1 MCQNIKHVGKFILMS
16 AASADGLF
24 YSHASVCTINTQ
36 HTLNSYLC
44 YFLDTLPS
52 LKSKLITLHG

>member
-24 YSHASVCTINTQ
+24 YSHASLRTINTE

-52 LKSKLITLHG
+52 LN

>member
-1 MCQNIKHVGKFILMS
+1 ML
-16 AASADGLF
+16 AARDDGLF
-24 YSHASVCTINTQ
+24 YSHAGLRTINTE